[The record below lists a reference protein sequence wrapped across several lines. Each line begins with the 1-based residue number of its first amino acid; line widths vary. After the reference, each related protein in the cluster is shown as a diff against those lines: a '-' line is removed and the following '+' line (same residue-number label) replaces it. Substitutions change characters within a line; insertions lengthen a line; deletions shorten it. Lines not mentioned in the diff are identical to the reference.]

1 MQFLARDE
9 ARSRQKKF
17 DRQIAEK
24 PKPRLVLYYESANCD
39 YSRAADAIAA
49 SIGDFTE
56 ATLLFLFCVTGD
68 GWSEGN
74 ARDGRWGCYRL
85 WRAAHGEQR
94 RLYDAPGHQFERGEG
109 DDLSKVIAFA
119 LHLGWDALLGATPK
133 RQLLFLSHDDRM
145 EIYRGFERR
154 RLAEKLITLGY
165 WRRATGQ
172 GMTRGSILT

>member
-1 MQFLARDE
+1 VE
-9 ARSRQKKF
+9 
-17 DRQIAEK
+17 
-24 PKPRLVLYYESANCD
+24 
-39 YSRAADAIAA
+39 
-49 SIGDFTE
+49 
-56 ATLLFLFCVTGD
+56 
-68 GWSEGN
+68 EGN
-74 ARDGRWGCYRL
+74 ARDGRWGRYQL

-154 RLAEKLITLGY
+154 RLAENLSRLDIGVAQHGKG
-165 WRRATGQ
+165 
-172 GMTRGSILT
+172 